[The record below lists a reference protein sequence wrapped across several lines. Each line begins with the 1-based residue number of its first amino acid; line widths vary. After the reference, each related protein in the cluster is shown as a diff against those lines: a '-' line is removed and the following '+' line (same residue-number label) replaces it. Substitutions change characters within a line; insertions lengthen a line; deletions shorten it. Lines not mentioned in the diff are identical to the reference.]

1 MSEKLVFSTAGSSQ
15 QKKQKGKS
23 KKPAA
28 KAWVASS
35 GPTKMRLE
43 TKGRGGKSV
52 TVLFNL
58 PLSEI
63 EAKEL
68 MRQLQASLACGA
80 TLKNGCIE
88 LRGDLRDKIEAFF
101 KAQGQKLVRA
111 GG

>member
-1 MSEKLVFSTAGSSQ
+1 MSEKLVFSTDSGRS
-15 QKKQKGKS
+15 KKEK

-28 KAWVASS
+28 GKAYVAGS
-35 GPTKMRLE
+35 GPVKMRLE

-58 PLSEI
+58 PMSESD
-63 EAKEL
+63 AKQL

-80 TLKNGCIE
+80 TLKQSTIE
-88 LRGDLRDKIEAFF
+88 LRGDLRDKVEAFF
-101 KAQGQKLVRA
+101 QSRGEKLVRA